1 MPVVFVR
8 HRGERAIPTIL
19 ESSLQYHQ
27 YVTADTIGV
36 VEPEP
41 DAMDVRILDGAL
53 DAVGRYGIKR
63 ASIDDIAAAAQ
74 VGRATVFRR
83 FGSKDAVMQR
93 MAEREVRRLTDTI
106 NQRSVG
112 TVEDRFVESFVVFV
126 EFAHDHPW
134 LGRLFRDEPETLLRM
149 MRENDS
155 ALLAQ
160 GAEFV
165 HGRLHASGP
174 SVDCDPKTDLWFAD
188 FILRSAI
195 GFALFPPPTV
205 DATDSADVRAFAR
218 VTIAPL
224 AAQWASLPRRK
235 ARRRR

>member
-1 MPVVFVR
+1 MITDTIPVV
-8 HRGERAIPTIL
+8 
-19 ESSLQYHQ
+19 ESEL
-27 YVTADTIGV
+27 
-36 VEPEP
+36 

-53 DAVGRYGIKR
+53 EAVARYGVKR
-63 ASIDDIAAAAQ
+63 ASIDDIAVAAQ

-93 MAEREVRRLTDTI
+93 MAEREVRRLTDAI
-106 NQRSVG
+106 NERSVG

-134 LGRLFRDEPETLLRM
+134 LGRLFRDEPDTLLRM

-155 ALLAQ
+155 ALLVL

-165 HGRLHASGP
+165 HGRLHASGA
-174 SVDCDPKTDLWFAD
+174 SVECDPKTDLWFAD
-188 FILRSAI
+188 FILRAAI

-205 DATDSADVRAFAR
+205 DAADSEAVRAFAR
-218 VTIAPL
+218 LTIAPL
-224 AAQWASLPRRK
+224 AAQWESLPRRK
-235 ARRRR
+235 RRARR